1 MLDYRFETFLVLSKL
16 GSYTKTAQYLH
27 ITQPAVSQHIKYLEE
42 YYGCKLFYYE
52 GKTLMLTQRGKLLND
67 FAVTMNSD
75 SIRIKELM
83 NKEELKNLPLE
94 FGVTL
99 SIGEYIMPKILKK
112 LINTYPNQ
120 DISMIVDNTKSLL
133 DRLRDGKLSFVIL
146 EGHFDKSGYDYEVL
160 AVESFIPVCS
170 GEYPLANQNIN
181 FKEIL
186 NHRLLIR
193 EKGSGVR
200 NVFDQILYENNFN
213 LDNFKSITEIG
224 NTNAIKELVKDGL
237 GISFL
242 YKAVV
247 DKEIERGE
255 ICQIYIEN
263 YNVRHDFAFVYLKNS
278 LNKIEYLNWLRFF
291 KEAANS

>member
-52 GKTLMLTQRGKLLND
+52 GKTLMLTPRGKMLND

-83 NKEELKNLPLE
+83 NKEEFKSLPLE
-94 FGVTL
+94 FGVNL
-99 SIGEYIMPKILKK
+99 SIGEYVMPKVIKK
-112 LINTYPNQ
+112 LIKIYPNLS
-120 DISMIVDNTKSLL
+120 ITMIVNNTQNLL
-133 DRLRDGKLSFVIL
+133 EKLRDGELSFVIL
-146 EGHFDKSGYDYEVL
+146 EGYFDKSRYDFEVL
-160 AVESFIPVCS
+160 SVESFIPVCS
-170 GEYPLANQNIN
+170 SDYPLADKKIN

-186 NHRLLIR
+186 NHRLFVR

-200 NVFDQILYENNFN
+200 NVFDEILYENNYTPE
-213 LDNFKSITEIG
+213 NFENITVIG
-224 NTNAIKELVKDGL
+224 NTNAIKQLVSEGL

-242 YKAVV
+242 YKTSVV
-247 DKEIERGE
+247 NEIERGDLR
-255 ICQIYIEN
+255 QLQIEN
-263 YNVRHDFAFVYLKNS
+263 YQMKHYFSFVYLKNS

-291 KEAANS
+291 KETVNS